1 MVTASVWQRYIRSSK
16 RREHPAMIEAGLC
29 ARCIHKK
36 EIRSDRDSVFIMC
49 LRSFRE
55 PEYLKYPR
63 LPVVR
68 CAGFE
73 ESNRP
78 SALSK

>member
-1 MVTASVWQRYIRSSK
+1 MNAAEI
-16 RREHPAMIEAGLC
+16 GLC
-29 ARCIHKK
+29 ARCRHSK
-36 EIRSDRDSVFIMC
+36 EIRTDRGSSFIMC

-63 LPVVR
+63 LPVLR

-73 ESNRP
+73 ERDQTEY
-78 SALSK
+78 AGLSPD